1 MNGCSR
7 AIRISV
13 PSGSSSQGRFS
24 ASTKP
29 KCGVLCA
36 PEYSSDKMTRT
47 TAVML
52 PHQTSAGTL
61 IHSLARTIA

>member
-1 MNGCSR
+1 M
-7 AIRISV
+7 

-24 ASTKP
+24 ARTKP
-29 KCGVLCA
+29 KCGALCT
-36 PEYSSDKMTRT
+36 PEYSSDKMIAT

-61 IHSLARTIA
+61 IHSLARMIA